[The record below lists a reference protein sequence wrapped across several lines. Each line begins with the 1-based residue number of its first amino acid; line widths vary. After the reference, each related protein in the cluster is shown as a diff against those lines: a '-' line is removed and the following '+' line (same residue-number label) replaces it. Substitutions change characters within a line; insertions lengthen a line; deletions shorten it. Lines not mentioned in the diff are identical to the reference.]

1 MSKFNV
7 LSLGEFIHKEG
18 IDVALESFA
27 DLFYDVTSKHQKQ
40 MKLIMV
46 TKGTLLEYIKQK
58 SEKLGINKVIEIV
71 SWSEQEEIED
81 WYNNASVMLLPS
93 NENINRLITE
103 AFSFGLPVVCYES
116 EKLDDTMDSTC
127 GLMIEYDSFQENVI
141 GFSDVLRMLYFDP
154 EARKILK
161 KGALKKYETQF
172 SWGYSDAAA

>member
-18 IDVALESFA
+18 IDVTLESFA
-27 DLFYDVTSKHQKQ
+27 DLYYDVTSKHQKK

-46 TKGTLLEYIKQK
+46 TKGILQDYIY
-58 SEKLGINKVIEIV
+58 ERANKLGIKKVIEII

-81 WYNNASVMLLPS
+81 WYKNASVMLLPS
-93 NENINRLITE
+93 TDNITRLIAE

-116 EKLDDTMDSTC
+116 ETLEDAIDSSC
-127 GLMIEYDSFQENVI
+127 GMTIEQYNFQENVTE
-141 GFSDVLRMLYFDP
+141 FSDVLRMLYFDP

-161 KGALKKYETQF
+161 KGALKKYETQY
-172 SWGYSDAAA
+172 SWGYTDAA